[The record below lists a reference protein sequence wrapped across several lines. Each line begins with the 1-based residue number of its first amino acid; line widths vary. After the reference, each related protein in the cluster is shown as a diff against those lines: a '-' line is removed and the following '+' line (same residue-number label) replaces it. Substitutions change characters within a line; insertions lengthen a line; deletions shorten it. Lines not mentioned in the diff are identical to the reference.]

1 MKNKITVVATQLA
14 IRHSDD
20 ADVPAR
26 FRSKSAAT
34 DRAKP
39 KASEA
44 VETRFLEQVKS
55 WSDQIR
61 LMLEH
66 LDADQAWRF
75 ITTAPHVLTNYKS
88 VVECQDFL
96 DFNSYVSR
104 RRDQDKCSDDELGL
118 LALLLTELQGAIE
131 SSMAQPTAQ

>member
-1 MKNKITVVATQLA
+1 MENKITVVATQLA

-20 ADVPAR
+20 ADIPAR
-26 FRSKSAAT
+26 FRTKST
-34 DRAKP
+34 STEKAKS

-44 VETRFLEQVKS
+44 VEARFIERVKS

-61 LMLEH
+61 LMLGH
-66 LDADQAWRF
+66 LEADQAWRF
-75 ITTAPHVLTNYKS
+75 ITTSPHVPATYKN

-96 DFNSYVSR
+96 DFNSYVAR
-104 RRDQDKCSDDELGL
+104 RRDQDKCSDDELGQ

-131 SSMAQPTAQ
+131 SKMSETTAQ